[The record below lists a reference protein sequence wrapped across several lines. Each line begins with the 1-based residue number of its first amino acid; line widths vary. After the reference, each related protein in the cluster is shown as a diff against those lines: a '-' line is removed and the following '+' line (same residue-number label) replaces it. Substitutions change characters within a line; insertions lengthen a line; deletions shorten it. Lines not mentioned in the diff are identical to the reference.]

1 MSDVITKEL
10 IKTADQI
17 RRKYRA
23 LKRGREII
31 EDSRIESLKPIVE
44 PLKELVETQKSFK
57 PLPPAITG
65 TTPMTPKPLPRIT
78 EAPLTPRRIMTIG
91 NIARG
96 YLSHSLKKEQI
107 ADHTY

>member
-1 MSDVITKEL
+1 MSDVTKEL

-57 PLPPAITG
+57 PLPPQIE
-65 TTPMTPKPLPRIT
+65 TPMTPKLLPRLT

-96 YLSHSLKKEQI
+96 YLSHS
-107 ADHTY
+107 